1 LPYSLNEYIKSKIV
15 SQGKLLCFQTIV
27 ALLQFGMMLIC
38 ARGLQNPK
46 PTRPVLKTLGVQRDF
61 RCEAFTLFV

>member
-1 LPYSLNEYIKSKIV
+1 MSISNQRLFHKENYYVFE
-15 SQGKLLCFQTIV
+15 TIV

-61 RCEAFTLFV
+61 RCEAFTLFA